1 MKDVIPKNNPILIS
15 EDAQVGAYESN
26 PVPNEIEPTEGPGY
40 FETIGAGLRADNL
53 PYNVY
58 KSLTSDIQT
67 SQEVE
72 INALSGEEF
81 NPQDPKLLRLA
92 SPRHWPELST
102 SVTKGEFFRR
112 LERTEQEDADR
123 STQAEGSTWGNLT
136 AGFLNGVS
144 SPTVLFPIARGIST
158 AKMLPGI
165 GSYISKTLP
174 SLAGGF
180 AVDELVLYANQETR
194 TMQEVATN
202 TVVGT
207 VMAGVL
213 GGVAVGAKS
222 LKFNTYKDMIS
233 TAAEGKLTKF
243 LYSEDG
249 NLKGFT
255 VHDDSAGSMSVRE
268 VLLKNE
274 SLYGWGENGELA
286 AAKPFLWATGKW
298 LQNPVVKGLTSK
310 SKTVRGFV
318 NDMYEHNF
326 EIANVLVK
334 GEAMPEALQTK
345 IWTRQNT
352 TFQNEVSLASAYYE
366 YRGLSPDGNFIAN
379 TSRSKF
385 RKVQPGEYTQPQF
398 MTEVYKAISD
408 GGAHNNPIVKR
419 ESNRIIKDLLKP
431 MYDELVDSKFLEPG
445 LTPFGQIQHV
455 MRMYDRD
462 NIIASR
468 PQKQDFLVSKYNETN
483 EKIKAL
489 TAPAE
494 SLKAKIANLKED
506 MVGVTN
512 KVQKVALR
520 KDLESAQK
528 LLKTFEANIQAD
540 IKAGKVTRDMLTDGV
555 TKGELKLREVLD
567 HQGLIDAAERTLD
580 TILGLTEEALHSNLS
595 GSLRGGAGGTNPL
608 LARTL
613 MIADKDLIEAGF
625 LQTDIRKNFGAYNL
639 RMSRLI
645 EMEKYA
651 RSQGYMGD
659 GPILDFL
666 SNGIHSDYA
675 HVRNKNAALAEEQ
688 IKNLT
693 GKALEK
699 AEAKIAKERIKLEK
713 ALKDDLNLS
722 KVTYERMMG
731 HSPQQYGAM
740 IRNMRFMKNWAYST
754 QLGALTLVCL
764 QDALAPVYRQGF
776 VPYFQHG
783 IIPFI
788 KNASKLSKNNARFRQ
803 QAMDIGIGIE
813 TMQAFTS
820 QKFDLNSNLMM
831 PMNYVERLA
840 ENAAKAMGV
849 LNLSSVWSDAF
860 AHIAA
865 TSSQSRILRDLVE
878 ASAGKLDKKYL
889 QQLLKLGINPNSDVA
904 KRIMQQFKEHGEE
917 LSGAYLPN
925 WQLWTDTEAKRV
937 FQGAIKKEVKST
949 NFNGGALASQPV
961 GVDNNGLSGSMMMYL
976 GWGLNATANY
986 MLPALQKMDTNK
998 ATGIAMMMAVSSL
1011 VQPLRE
1017 IADGK
1022 EPDLD
1027 PANMF
1032 KRAIISSGVLGT
1044 YGDIFNRINSMGN
1057 IIPSMRVDR
1066 FKHTRNL
1073 FTFAPE
1079 SLIHDFVSVFGAVAN
1094 GEMNKTDMKK
1104 LQRLVPLTN
1113 LIYLRQFMNS
1123 LIEDSDLPNNR
1134 PKEEGNWR

>member
-1 MKDVIPKNNPILIS
+1 MKDLIPKNNPILLS
-15 EDAQVGAYESN
+15 EDAQVGAYEAN
-26 PVPNEIEPTEGPGY
+26 PVPNEVEPEESPGY

-53 PYNVY
+53 PYNMY
-58 KSLTSDIQT
+58 QSFMGLNQT
-67 SQEVE
+67 SQELE
-72 INALSGEEF
+72 IDALSGQEF
-81 NPQDPKLLRLA
+81 NSMDPKLLDLA
-92 SPRHWPELST
+92 KPQHWPELST
-102 SVTKGEFFRR
+102 SVTKGEFFRK
-112 LERTEQEDADR
+112 LERMEQEDADR
-123 STQAEGSTWGNLT
+123 STQTEGSTWGNLT
-136 AGFLNGVS
+136 AGFMNGVS
-144 SPTVLFPIARGIST
+144 SPTILFPVARGITT
-158 AKMLPGI
+158 AKLLPGL
-165 GSYISKTLP
+165 GSFVAKTLP

-213 GGVAVGAKS
+213 GGAAVGAKS

-233 TAAEGKLTKF
+233 SAAEGKLTKF

-255 VHDDSAGSMSVRE
+255 IHDDSAGAMSVRE
-268 VLLKNE
+268 VLLKDE
-274 SLYGWGENGELA
+274 SLYGWGENGEMA

-310 SKTVRGFV
+310 SKTVRGFI

-326 EIANVLVK
+326 EIAGVITK
-334 GEAMPEALQTK
+334 GKEAPEALQTK

-352 TFQNEVSLASAYYE
+352 TFENEVKLAKAYYE
-366 YRGLSPDGNFIAN
+366 YQGLDVDGNFIAN
-379 TSRSKF
+379 TAKSKIQ
-385 RKVQPGEYTQPQF
+385 KAKPGEYNYQQF
-398 MTEVYKAISD
+398 MTEVYKGISD
-408 GGAHNNPIVKR
+408 GGAHDNPIVKR
-419 ESNRIIKDLLKP
+419 EAHRVINDLLKP
-431 MYDELVDSKFLEPG
+431 MYDELVDLKFLEPG

-462 NIIASR
+462 SIIASR
-468 PQKQDFLVSKYNETN
+468 PQKQDFLVSKFNETN
-483 EKIKAL
+483 EKIKNL

-494 SLKAKIANLKED
+494 SFKAKIANLKED
-506 MVGVTN
+506 MGSVTN
-512 KVQKVALR
+512 KVQKAALR
-520 KDLESAQK
+520 KELDNANK
-528 LLKTFEANIQAD
+528 LLKTFEANLQAD
-540 IKAGKVTRDMLTDGV
+540 IKAGKIGRDMLTDGA
-555 TKGELKLREVLD
+555 TKGELKLRAVLD
-567 HQGLIDAAERTLD
+567 HEQLKDAAERTLD
-580 TILGLTEEALHSNLS
+580 TILGLTEEQLHSNIS
-595 GSLRGGAGGTNPL
+595 GSLRGGQGGSNPL
-608 LARTL
+608 LSRTL

-651 RSQGYMGD
+651 RSQGYTGE
-659 GPILDFL
+659 GPILEFL
-666 SNGIHSDYA
+666 SGGIHADYM
-675 HVRNKNAALAEEQ
+675 HTRNQSAWAAEA
-688 IKNLT
+688 KAKDLT

-699 AEAKIAKERIKLEK
+699 FETKTAKERLKLEK
-713 ALKDDLNLS
+713 AMKDDLNLA
-722 KVTYERMMG
+722 KVTYQRIMG
-731 HSPQQYGAM
+731 QSSAEYGAA
-740 IRNMRFMKNWAYST
+740 IRYMRFMKNWAYST

-776 VPYFQHG
+776 VPYFEHG

-788 KNASKLSKNNARFRQ
+788 KNAAKLGKSNARFRQ

-831 PMNYVERLA
+831 PMNFVERLA
-840 ENAAKAMGV
+840 ENAAKSMGV

-865 TSSQSRILRDLVE
+865 TSSQSRILRDLAD
-878 ASAGKLDKKYL
+878 ASMGKLDKKYL
-889 QQLLKLGINPNSDVA
+889 QQLLKLGINPEGDVA
-904 KRIMQQFKEHGEE
+904 KRIMSQFKEFGEE

-925 WQLWTDTEAKRV
+925 WHLWTDSEAKRV

-949 NFNGGALASQPV
+949 NFNGGSLASQPV

-1022 EPDLD
+1022 EPDID